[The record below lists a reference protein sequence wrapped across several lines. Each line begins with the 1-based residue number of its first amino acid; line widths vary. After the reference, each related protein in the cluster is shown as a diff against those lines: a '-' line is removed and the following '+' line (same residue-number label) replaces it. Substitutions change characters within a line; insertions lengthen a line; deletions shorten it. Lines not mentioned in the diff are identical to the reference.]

1 MDTLKIIR
9 PDDWHLH
16 LRDNQAL
23 ETTVPAA
30 ARCFG
35 RSIIM
40 PNLNPPVTHVEMAYQ
55 YRNRILK
62 HRPANSDWQPLMVL
76 YLTDNTSPNEI
87 YAAAESGFIHGCKYY
102 PAGATTNSDS
112 GVTDLNKMNS
122 VFKAMQ
128 ETGMLLLMHGEVT
141 STDIAVSYTHLR
153 AHET

>member
-35 RSIIM
+35 RGIIM
-40 PNLNPPVTHVEMAYQ
+40 PNLNPPVTHVEMAHQ

-87 YAAAESGFIHGCKYY
+87 YAAAESGLSMVANIIL
-102 PAGATTNSDS
+102 P
-112 GVTDLNKMNS
+112 V
-122 VFKAMQ
+122 
-128 ETGMLLLMHGEVT
+128 LLRTLIRE
-141 STDIAVSYTHLR
+141 SQILIK
-153 AHET
+153 